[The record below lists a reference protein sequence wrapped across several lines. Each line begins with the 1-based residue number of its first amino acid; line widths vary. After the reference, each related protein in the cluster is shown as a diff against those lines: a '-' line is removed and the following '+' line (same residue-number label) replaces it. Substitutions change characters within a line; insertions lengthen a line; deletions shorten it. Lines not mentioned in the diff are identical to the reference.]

1 MRKKKKAPVTKTIN
15 GVKHYRIRIDDS
27 EGRGFKE
34 SWHTYEEYR
43 RLSRL
48 ARELNSETRKQKR
61 DAARMIV
68 SDRFDTS
75 QASDDESAQ
84 REFNVTPKMKKALD
98 NAISKITASRMRFV
112 ARKLIYSLMPM
123 DEFLKRYPSYTRA
136 SKGSAYSTKETK
148 KKKSTTQ
155 RCWIWIDSSLY
166 LTSSHMYIDS

>member
-1 MRKKKKAPVTKTIN
+1 MRKKKKATPTKMIN

-34 SWHTYEEYR
+34 SWHTYEEYK

-75 QASDDESAQ
+75 RANDDENAQ
-84 REFNVTPKMKKALD
+84 REFDVTPKMKKTLD

-123 DEFLKRYPSYTRA
+123 DEFLKRYPSYTKA
-136 SKGSAYSTKETK
+136 SAKSYKSKAVKIIKDDLKRRKEWSEKRK
-148 KKKSTTQ
+148 KKVAKK
-155 RCWIWIDSSLY
+155 
-166 LTSSHMYIDS
+166 

>member
-1 MRKKKKAPVTKTIN
+1 MRKKKKATVTKTIN

-48 ARELNSETRKQKR
+48 ARKLNSETRKQKR

-75 QASDDESAQ
+75 RANDDESAQ
-84 REFNVTPKMKKALD
+84 REFDVTPKMKKALD

-136 SKGSAYSTKETK
+136 SAKSYKSKAIKIIKDDLKRRKEWSEKRK
-148 KKKSTTQ
+148 KKVAKK
-155 RCWIWIDSSLY
+155 
-166 LTSSHMYIDS
+166 

>member
-1 MRKKKKAPVTKTIN
+1 MSKKKKAPVTKTIN

-75 QASDDESAQ
+75 QANDDESAQ
-84 REFNVTPKMKKALD
+84 REFDVTPKMKKALD

-123 DEFLKRYPSYTRA
+123 DEFLKRYPSYTKA
-136 SKGSAYSTKETK
+136 SAKSYKSKAVKIIKDDLKRRKEWSEKRK
-148 KKKSTTQ
+148 KKVAKK
-155 RCWIWIDSSLY
+155 
-166 LTSSHMYIDS
+166 